1 MAKSLYE
8 LLCANIMYVRTI
20 LHDTMEILSFA
31 KVQYLHTSITVL
43 TSKYF
48 SLDTSKLMFI
58 ALHMPV
64 WNLTN

>member
-1 MAKSLYE
+1 
-8 LLCANIMYVRTI
+8 MYVRTI

-31 KVQYLHTSITVL
+31 KVQYFFASTRVPMV
-43 TSKYF
+43 KYF

-58 ALHMPV
+58 ALQIPV